1 MHTNRNNKKHL
12 LAALIAASIATA
24 TAPAWAQT
32 SDATLRGKGPADTDV
47 VAKNIATGSVRRTHT
62 DKDGSYALVGLS
74 PGTYQVDAGPG
85 TQQTVT
91 LQVASVATLNFG
103 AAAAGANP
111 NATNLTGVTV
121 TATTLQEVKTSEVG
135 TQVSLRQIET
145 TPAASRNFL
154 EFADTVPGMVFTR
167 DSSGNTSLRSG
178 AQASSN
184 INVYIDGVGQKNYVL
199 QGGIT
204 GQNGSQGNPFPQLA
218 VAEYKVITSN
228 YKAEYDQVSSA
239 AVTAET
245 KSGTNEYHGDVFGS
259 YTNTTMRAILPN
271 EEATSGKKQPSHEK
285 DYGFDFGGPILKDQA
300 HFYLAYEG
308 KEFDT
313 PKAVVPAGNPALWPE
328 LPADVQS
335 QIGTAS
341 LPFKENDWFGKVDW
355 EPTDRDRI
363 EVSAKYRD
371 ETQISGVGDTN
382 TATAGLNTKNTDK
395 RFDIRWDHS
404 TDSWFNRLQ
413 ATYEDAFYTPSPII
427 TGAGSNYVDY
437 QNRNSVIIQTG
448 NSPLA
453 FQNKGQKG
461 PAISD
466 DFTFNDVEWH
476 GDHVIKMGVKF
487 KSVKLTAQDAG
498 DSNALYSYVVGPNG
512 TESIPYQ
519 VIFGSPVPGQ
529 SPVATSRDKQFGT
542 YIQDDWQVDD
552 HWTLNMGVR
561 WDYEKTPSY
570 LDYVTP
576 SDVVA
581 AFNMQ
586 DPNAPAGQTYAQTL
600 AKGGV
605 NINDYISTGNNRSAH
620 KGQVQPRF
628 GFSDDLFGD
637 EEHVIFGGW
646 GRAYDRNLYESL
658 QVEQTKSVLSQPTLN
673 FNTPLAPCDLGPT
686 CLAWDPKYLSIP
698 NLQALVAGSSL
709 GKEVDMLNNNIRTP
723 YSDQFSLGMR
733 NKIGEWNTT
742 VTLVSIK
749 SYDGI
754 VYTLGNRYPDGAFW
768 KTFYNPDGSV
778 NYTSQPWGNGIPGF
792 GSLII
797 GNNGLTTKTNQVLL
811 SAEKPYTPESHWGA
825 TFAYT
830 YTDAL
835 KNNDNNDPTDQY
847 AFDYEK
853 IGNYP
858 YVFAPGVARHRLV
871 ATGSLDGPWGFVL
884 GGKLTL
890 ATAIPD
896 VNLACYGAPPTASGA
911 DTNGV
916 AGSGCRGIAATPPGT
931 GKFIIGGKLF
941 SYRDIDFQATKNF
954 RVYGNLNAYV
964 RIDLINAFNWHNYT
978 DYIESYGSNGVLN
991 KTPVIYNPTGNIT
1004 GYPRT
1009 LKVTAGI
1016 NF

>member
-1 MHTNRNNKKHL
+1 MPIL
-12 LAALIAASIATA
+12 SS
-24 TAPAWAQT
+24 AQT

-47 VAKNIATGSVRRTHT
+47 VAKNVATGSVRRTHT

-85 TQQTVT
+85 TERTVT

-103 AAAAGANP
+103 AAAGGTNP
-111 NATNLTGVTV
+111 NATTLAAVSV

-167 DSSGNTSLRSG
+167 DANGNTSLRSG
-178 AQASSN
+178 AQATSN

-199 QGGIT
+199 PGGIT

-218 VAEYKVITSN
+218 IAEYKVITSN

-245 KSGTNEYHGDVFGS
+245 KSGTNEFHGNVFGS
-259 YTNTTMRAILPN
+259 YTNTTMRAETPS
-271 EEATSGKKQPSHEK
+271 EAAANKKTPSHEK

-300 HFYLAYEG
+300 HFYIAYEG
-308 KEFDT
+308 KEFDSPIT
-313 PKAVVPAGNPALWPE
+313 VVPQGNSAFWPL
-328 LPADVQS
+328 LPASVQS
-335 QIGTAS
+335 QFGPAN

-371 ETQISGVGDTN
+371 ETQISGVGGAN
-382 TATAGLNTKNTDK
+382 TATAGLNTSNYDK

-413 ATYEDAFYTPSPII
+413 ATYEDAFYNPSPVI
-427 TGAGSNYVDY
+427 TGVGANYTPYND
-437 QNRNSVIIQTG
+437 QNSVLIQTG

-461 PAISD
+461 PSISD
-466 DFTFNDVEWH
+466 DLTFNDLSWH

-498 DSNALYSYVVGPNG
+498 DSNALYTYAVGPTG
-512 TESIPYQ
+512 TENIPYKVQ
-519 VIFGSPVPGQ
+519 FGSPVPGQ
-529 SPVATSRDKQFGT
+529 SPVATSRDQQFGT
-542 YIQDDWQVDD
+542 YIQDDWQIDD

-576 SDVVA
+576 ADVVA

-605 NINDYISTGNNRSAH
+605 NINDYISTGSNRSAH

-637 EEHVIFGGW
+637 EAHVIFGGW

-658 QVEQTKSVLSQPTLN
+658 QVEETKSVLSQPTLY
-673 FNTPLAPCDLGPT
+673 FNTPLAPCTSSAT

-698 NLQALVAGSSL
+698 NLQALVAGTSA
-709 GKEVDMLNNNIRTP
+709 GKEVDMINNNLRTP
-723 YSDQFSLGMR
+723 YSDQLSLGMR
-733 NKIGEWNTT
+733 NKIGDWNTS

-749 SYDGI
+749 SHDGV
-754 VYTLGNRYPDGAFW
+754 VYTLGNRYPDGSFW
-768 KTFYNPDGSV
+768 KNG
-778 NYTSQPWGNGIPGF
+778 SQPWGNGIPGF

-797 GNNGLTTKTNQVLL
+797 GNNGLTTKTDQILL
-811 SAEKPYTPESHWGA
+811 SAEKPYTSDSHWGA
-825 TFAYT
+825 TIAYT
-830 YTDAL
+830 YTHAL

-847 AFDYEK
+847 AFDFEK
-853 IGNYP
+853 IANYP
-858 YVFAPGVARHRLV
+858 YVTAPGISKHRLV

-890 ATAIPD
+890 ATPVPD
-896 VNLACYGAPPTASGA
+896 VNLACYGLPSSGMDSGA
-911 DTNGV
+911 ING
-916 AGSGCRGIAATPPGT
+916 GGCQAIASRPPGT
-931 GKFIIGGKLF
+931 GKFIVGGKVF
-941 SYRDIDFQATKNF
+941 GYRDIDFQATKNF
-954 RVYGNLNAYV
+954 KVYGNLNAYV
-964 RIDLINAFNWHNYT
+964 RIDLINAFNWHNYS
-978 DYIESYGSNGVLN
+978 DYIETWGANGVLTR
-991 KTPVIYNPTGNIT
+991 TPVIYNPTGNIT

-1009 LKVTAGI
+1009 LKVSAGI